1 MIQVRRLAGSPKTRA
16 CPMKLIRLRAK
27 TTVRLQCRLSLS
39 LTVTGLAAAA
49 CMIMGCFLPEAVSGK
64 DGLARLLEKAE
75 TQVVARNLHTPWAMD
90 FTPDGRILL
99 TERPGRIRIVRED
112 RLLPEAWMTLGD
124 VDDELACGLL
134 GLAVDPHFSSNR
146 FVYAA
151 YTYRT
156 TEGHLRD
163 RLVRLRERA
172 DGKGAVD
179 RVLLEYGIPG
189 GSQHH
194 GGCVKFGPDGKLYWT
209 TGDLG
214 RPEISQDRSHLA
226 GKILRLNPDG
236 SVPSD
241 NPFSESPVYSYGH
254 RNPQGLAWQPGT
266 RDLYV
271 VDHGPSFRDE
281 LNRVEVG
288 GNYGWPEITAEQS
301 YGWPEIT
308 AEQSRAGIFSRPA
321 QRYFQELGAIQ
332 RSLCDPGPPGW
343 LAALYRTQG
352 AGALLCDFRPRRPA
366 PDRCLRGALHRAL
379 RPVAQRHPSAG
390 RFHLLHDQQRRRVG
404 ETASRRRK
412 IVAVD
417 IARRLVGSQA
427 RQADHSRVKQ
437 VSFQVSRA
445 PAPHDGA
452 DHTRKNG

>member
-281 LNRVEVG
+281 LNRVEAG

-301 YGWPEIT
+301 
-308 AEQSRAGIFSRPA
+308 RAGMISPVLHSGISKSWAPSSAAFVTRGRLA
-321 QRYFQELGAIQ
+321 GWLLFTGLKGQALYCVTF
-332 RSLCDPGPPGW
+332 DPGDLRRIVAFGELFTGRYGRLRSVIQAPDGSIYFTTSNGDGLGKQPPG
-343 LAALYRTQG
+343 G
-352 AGALLCDFRPRRPA
+352 EKLLR
-366 PDRCLRGALHRAL
+366 LRLPKG
-379 RPVAQRHPSAG
+379 G
-390 RFHLLHDQQRRRVG
+390 NQQ
-404 ETASRRRK
+404 
-412 IVAVD
+412 
-417 IARRLVGSQA
+417 L
-427 RQADHSRVKQ
+427 
-437 VSFQVSRA
+437 
-445 PAPHDGA
+445 P
-452 DHTRKNG
+452 